1 MGIAR
6 AFWMEEIKNQR
17 FCTCLQKVIF
27 LLNLDLKQ
35 FFWGGFVIYLV
46 NGPTVIKNVIC
57 YWQVIGSSLLF
68 IHDHTG
74 AADVWM
80 IDFGKTTALPEGQ
93 VLNHNIPWQE
103 GNREDGYL
111 WGLHNL
117 ISTLESVSSD
127 GYGQDT
133 KENTETPTEPVGQ
146 WPLTQDLTYFKTIHW
161 VNLLYGK
168 IFLDGQHRVAFLNT
182 KRAIRD
188 PANKNK

>member
-6 AFWMEEIKNQR
+6 AFWTEEIENQR
-17 FCTCLQKVIF
+17 FCTCLQSYFSFKSGFKTIF
-27 LLNLDLKQ
+27 
-35 FFWGGFVIYLV
+35 GGFVIYLD

-146 WPLTQDLTYFKTIHW
+146 WPLTQDLTYFKTIYW